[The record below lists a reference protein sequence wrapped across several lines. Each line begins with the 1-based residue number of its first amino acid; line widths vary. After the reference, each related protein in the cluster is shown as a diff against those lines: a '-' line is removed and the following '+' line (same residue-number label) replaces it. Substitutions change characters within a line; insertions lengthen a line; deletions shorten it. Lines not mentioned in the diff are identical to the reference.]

1 MANDVIFVPNSGE
14 RGRIGAT
21 TGVDVH
27 GNKNILTGYYVA
39 SGVDATYFGR
49 LGDRNDDIR
58 HYGGDSSSDDGGGG
72 GGGGG
77 GGPTTTTYTVA
88 ANGDDGVGSTG
99 YVSYTTNHKNVAYL
113 NTSRTYIQIG
123 AQYEGEETEWD
134 HSVGF
139 FRFDNITA
147 AQGATI
153 SSAYLKPY
161 KMSFVGSA
169 VNPDINFKIGALDQD
184 DPAAPS
190 SASDL
195 QGHIGQYTTAEALW
209 DHDTLRAESNSSEL
223 TSPDLKDV
231 IQEIVNRSGW
241 SSGNAIVI
249 VMYLNN
255 AAFWPT
261 YTGGT
266 TNYVNFESYDNTNSN
281 PAKLEITI

>member
-1 MANDVIFVPNSGE
+1 MFEKIISG
-14 RGRIGAT
+14 
-21 TGVDVH
+21 
-27 GNKNILTGYYVA
+27 N
-39 SGVDATYFGR
+39 
-49 LGDRNDDIR
+49 DIR
-58 HYGGDSSSDDGGGG
+58 HGSSVFSTDQLGNSEVVPVSVSLDGVHHSSILENRMKLHRFYSGDENGLT
-72 GGGGG
+72 
-77 GGPTTTTYTVA
+77 PPETTTTYTVA

-99 YVSYTTNHKNVAYL
+99 YVSYTNNTLSPSSL

-123 AQYEGEETEWD
+123 ALYEGEEVEWD
-134 HSVGF
+134 HSIGF

-153 SSAYLKPY
+153 QSAYLKPY

-169 VNPDINFKIGALDQD
+169 VNPDINFKIRALDQD

-195 QGHIGQYTTAEALW
+195 RGNVPGLYTAAEGLW
-209 DHDTLRAESNSSEL
+209 DRDTLRAESNSSEV

-255 AAFWPT
+255 AA
-261 YTGGT
+261 YSGAYSGGL
-266 TNYVNFESYDNTNSN
+266 TNYVSFESYDNTNSN